1 MKVNQLQK
9 VFSYGQSEMRMVVR
23 HEEVYFLLKDVCRVL
38 DLAPR
43 VVKQRLED
51 DVCSTYPIQDSLG
64 RTQQATFV
72 NEDGLYD
79 VILDSRK
86 KEARAFR
93 KWITSE
99 VLPSIRKTGSYS
111 AVVPKTFAE
120 ALRLAAE
127 AEEEKERLLLEN
139 AQKEQIINELQP
151 KASYYDL
158 ILQNKSLLSVS
169 KIAKDYG
176 MSAKSMNKLLNEL
189 GIQYKQGDCWLIYA
203 KYQKEGYTQSK
214 EHVIDSNKSAY
225 HTYWT
230 QKGRLFIYETL
241 KNRKGLLPLI
251 EREG

>member
-1 MKVNQLQK
+1 MLVNQLTK
-9 VFSYGQSEMRMVVR
+9 IFEG
-23 HEEVYFLLKDVCRVL
+23 HELRIVDLDGEPWFVAKDVCNILELTNPTKAMSRL
-38 DLAPR
+38 D
-43 VVKQRLED
+43 ED
-51 DVCSTYPIQDSLG
+51 ERSNFKLG
-64 RTQQATFV
+64 RQGEVNIV
-72 NEDGLYD
+72 NEFGLYSL
-79 VILDSRK
+79 VMGSRK
-86 KEARAFR
+86 SEAKQFKR
-93 KWITSE
+93 WITHD
-99 VLPSIRKTGSYS
+99 VLPSIRRTGSYS
-111 AVVPKTFAE
+111 AAVPKTFAE

-189 GIQYKQGDCWLIYA
+189 GIQYKQGNCWLIYA

-214 EHVIDSNKSAY
+214 EHVIDSTKSAY

>member
-9 VFSYGQSEMRMVVR
+9 VFSYGQSEVRTVVQND
-23 HEEVYFLLKDVCRVL
+23 EINFLLKDVCRIL
-38 DLAPR
+38 NLAPR

-51 DVCSTYPIQDSLG
+51 DVCSTYPIQDALG

-111 AVVPKTFAE
+111 TAVPKTFAE

-214 EHVIDSNKSAY
+214 EHVIDSTKSAY

>member
-9 VFSYGQSEMRMVVR
+9 VFSYGQSEVRTVVQND
-23 HEEVYFLLKDVCRVL
+23 EINFLLKDVCRIL
-38 DLAPR
+38 NLAPR

-51 DVCSTYPIQDSLG
+51 DVCSTYPIQDALG

-111 AVVPKTFAE
+111 TAVPKTFAE

-214 EHVIDSNKSAY
+214 EHVIDSTKSAY

-251 EREG
+251 ERG